1 MRRLSARR
9 DLTIGKSHVPPSGVV
24 MTTVNSGVCMY
35 NICHHHAI
43 SMVYS
48 LVDNSSADS
57 ACKSLLALSR
67 SSVATIGLRLRVG
80 LREGGGPQVGEVTR
94 LDGVTCLSV

>member
-1 MRRLSARR
+1 
-9 DLTIGKSHVPPSGVV
+9 
-24 MTTVNSGVCMY
+24 MY
-35 NICHHHAI
+35 NMCHHHAI

-67 SSVATIGLRLRVG
+67 SPVATIGLGLRVC
-80 LREGGGPQVGEVTR
+80 LREGGGPLVGEITR
-94 LDGVTCLSV
+94 LDGVTPLSI

>member
-1 MRRLSARR
+1 MRRLSVRR
-9 DLTIGKSHVPPSGVV
+9 DLNIGKPHVPPSDVV
-24 MTTVNSGVCMY
+24 MTVNSSVCMY

-67 SSVATIGLRLRVG
+67 SPMATIGLGLRVC

-94 LDGVTCLSV
+94 LDGVTCLSI

>member
-1 MRRLSARR
+1 MRRLAVRR
-9 DLTIGKSHVPPSGVV
+9 DLNIGKPHVPPSDVV
-24 MTTVNSGVCMY
+24 MTVNSSVCMY

-67 SSVATIGLRLRVG
+67 SPVATIGLGLRVC

-94 LDGVTCLSV
+94 LDGVTCLSI